1 MAAEASHRH
10 EAHEAHEAHE
20 VASPPQLHVLDP
32 SAQRPS
38 WVLWWRP
45 FFAPTL
51 SDRLLAA
58 LVDEHSFEQKHI
70 VLFGR
75 EVLQP
80 RLIAWAGD
88 VAYRYSGS
96 TLEARPWSTTLAW
109 LRAVVSRAICAALT
123 DAGVDAAAPSFNHA
137 LLNYYADGLASMG
150 AHSDDEAELGPEPCI
165 ASLSFGATRRFLV
178 RPKRAATR
186 QRSLGFDLAH
196 GELFVMGGAMQHE
209 YKHALPKTKEAVGP
223 RLNITLRGVRAPI
236 ASSSAARGHRRA

>member
-1 MAAEASHRH
+1 TDCDDGAECTQDLCDTATNGC
-10 EAHEAHEAHE
+10 
-20 VASPPQLHVLDP
+20 LH
-32 SAQRPS
+32 
-38 WVLWWRP
+38 
-45 FFAPTL
+45 
-51 SDRLLAA
+51 
-58 LVDEHSFEQKHI
+58 DEI
-70 VLFGR
+70 AGCR
-75 EVLQP
+75 ETD
-80 RLIAWAGD
+80 AGMPD
-88 VAYRYSGS
+88 GG
-96 TLEARPWSTTLAW
+96 LG
-109 LRAVVSRAICAALT
+109 